1 MTRSEIALLLG
12 AIAGRDQ
19 RTIGEAD
26 VLAWHED
33 LGDLDFEQARAAVSR
48 HFRETEARIMP
59 AHIRRHVRVIRDEN
73 RRAAEV
79 REIPSRFEDD
89 DDRNDRIRRN
99 IAQIRADLAEMAAR
113 LSVPDEPQPQEIT
126 RSDEIRLR
134 ALDRARAER
143 QNPRIQEAS

>member
-1 MTRSEIALLLG
+1 MNRSETALLLG
-12 AIAGRDQ
+12 AIAGRD
-19 RTIGEAD
+19 RRIVGDAD

-33 LGDLDFEQARAAVSR
+33 VGDLGFEEARAAVSR
-48 HFRETEARIMP
+48 HFRESTEYLMP

-73 RRAAEV
+73 RRAAEI
-79 REIPSRFEDD
+79 RELPSRFEDD
-89 DDRNDRIRRN
+89 DDRNARIQRN

-113 LSVPDEPQPQEIT
+113 MSIPDEPQPEELT

-143 QNPRIQEAS
+143 QARTDEAS